1 MHDYQARLKAL
12 AELARAEGVTA
23 VMLVPGSNL
32 RYFTGLSFHLSE
44 RLTAAF
50 ITAQGE
56 IGLVVPQLEAPQ
68 LERRRDLNAQAF
80 SWSDAEGPE
89 GALKTALAAL
99 GLTTGV
105 LGADG
110 MSVRLSEW
118 LALKRHA
125 SALEVKP
132 LESALIRLRAVKTP
146 SEVEAMRRAVA
157 ISEAAL
163 AELMPQLKPG
173 MLERQIAMRLE
184 QLLAEHGSEG
194 TAFATTVLSGPNS
207 ALPHG
212 HSGGRALREGEA
224 LLIDFGGVCEGYP
237 ADITR
242 TFCLGEPDAQLSEV
256 FEVVLAANEAAIRAA
271 GPGVPMGEVDRAA
284 REVIEGAG
292 YGEAFIH
299 RTGHGL
305 GLDVHEPIPQLAA
318 GVEEALE
325 PGMAFTVEPGI
336 YLSHVAGVR
345 LEDNLVVTE
354 DGVEVLTAYPKRL
367 AS

>member
-1 MHDYQARLKAL
+1 MHDYQARLKTL
-12 AELARAEGVTA
+12 AELAKREGVKA

-32 RYFTGLSFHLSE
+32 RYFTGLAFHLSE
-44 RLTAAF
+44 RLTAALV
-50 ITAQGE
+50 TAQGE
-56 IGLVVPQLEAPQ
+56 VGLVVPQLEAPQ
-68 LERRRDLNAQAF
+68 LERRRDLNARAF
-80 SWSDAEGPE
+80 VWSDAEGSD
-89 GALKTALAAL
+89 GALKAALTALE
-99 GLTTGV
+99 LTHGT

-125 SALEVKP
+125 SALEVRA
-132 LESALIRLRAVKTP
+132 LEQDLIRVRAIKTP
-146 SEVEAMRRAVA
+146 AEIDAMRRAVA

-163 AELMPQLKPG
+163 ADLMRWLEPG
-173 MLERQIAMRLE
+173 MRERQIAMRLE

-194 TAFATTVLSGPNS
+194 TAFTTTVLSGPNS

-212 HSGGRALREGEA
+212 HTGERALREGEA
-224 LLIDFGGVCEGYP
+224 LLIDVGGRYEGYP

-242 TFCLGEPDAQLSEV
+242 TFCLGEPEAQLEAIH
-256 FEVVLAANEAAIRAA
+256 EVVLAANEAGIRAA

-284 REVIEGAG
+284 REVIERAG

-318 GVEEALE
+318 GVTERLA

-336 YLSHVAGVR
+336 YLSGSAGVR

-354 DGVEVLTAYPKRL
+354 DGVEVLTSYPKRL
-367 AS
+367 AP